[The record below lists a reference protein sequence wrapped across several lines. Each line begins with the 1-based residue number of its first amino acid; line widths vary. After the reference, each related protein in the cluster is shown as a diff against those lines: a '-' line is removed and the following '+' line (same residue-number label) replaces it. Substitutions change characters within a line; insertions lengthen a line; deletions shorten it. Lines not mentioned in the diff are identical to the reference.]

1 MYKPKERKKTRT
13 DGILFELSL
22 RCYETNARRTWHIA
36 LGPTDIPHTRRPPFS
51 SISTSDLL
59 GLVNKSMLASLFLA
73 QLAFAPLSSPPRRAF
88 IGQAAAVAVG
98 LQPFAALA
106 AADCLQTCRKNCGR
120 LAAGLR
126 ARQCVGLVC
135 GKLTLPTLLRLEG
148 LLRELLRG
156 LLRAR
161 RPERWPQRVGQHGG
175 LRVRFRQLFQKSAS
189 AAEANG
195 LRR

>member
-1 MYKPKERKKTRT
+1 VQSVTAHP
-13 DGILFELSL
+13 
-22 RCYETNARRTWHIA
+22 
-36 LGPTDIPHTRRPPFS
+36 GPGSSEAPVPFVV
-51 SISTSDLL
+51 SISTSELLL

-135 GKLTLPTLLRLEG
+135 GKLTLTYLT
-148 LLRELLRG
+148 
-156 LLRAR
+156 
-161 RPERWPQRVGQHGG
+161 
-175 LRVRFRQLFQKSAS
+175 
-189 AAEANG
+189 
-195 LRR
+195 

>member
-1 MYKPKERKKTRT
+1 M

-36 LGPTDIPHTRRPPFS
+36 LGPTRLPFL

-126 ARQCVGLVC
+126 AR
-135 GKLTLPTLLRLEG
+135 PRD
-148 LLRELLRG
+148 
-156 LLRAR
+156 
-161 RPERWPQRVGQHGG
+161 
-175 LRVRFRQLFQKSAS
+175 
-189 AAEANG
+189 
-195 LRR
+195 